1 MSGVKPSNL
10 RDRIRKILFEDTWQK
25 YGSEYMSH
33 PYDQD
38 DEEDTTLP
46 PNLPITPDDLMA
58 NQLAVERPPID
69 DEEFVPDGVEELT
82 RAVAALSQEVPI
94 DQVGDFWKTVKSDLE
109 VAIDKNN
116 NPETMGSEE
125 ESQEEK
131 LAKKAELEAEEE
143 GSTSSVEESI
153 RSAVQNMIKEQI
165 SDWSNIK
172 LGRQYKLNEPYV
184 EDEDEDEEQEEA
196 AGVKDTIKGKHL
208 AAYYKKS
215 GPSGINVGTD
225 RLAKNHIRHLME
237 VPAEELEDSLDYLR
251 FHFRENAPELPDRKG
266 AERAFIGMILKT
278 VVRRTMKSVDNL
290 RDNLLPG
297 VVKYWKSLNDKK
309 IVELITAAVDEDVS
323 EREDFATLVATLQDE
338 EPEQYEVLQD
348 LGLA

>member
-10 RDRIRKILFEDTWQK
+10 RERVRKILFEDTWQK

-38 DEEDTTLP
+38 DDEEDTTIP

-82 RAVAALSQEVPI
+82 RAVAALSQEVPV
-94 DQVGDFWKTVKSDLE
+94 DQVGDFWNTVKGDLE

-116 NPETMGSEE
+116 NPETIGDG

-131 LAKKAELEAEEE
+131 LAKKAELEAEKEGV
-143 GSTSSVEESI
+143 GSTASVEESI
-153 RSAVQNMIKEQI
+153 RSAIQGMIKEQM

-172 LGRQYKLNEPYV
+172 FGRQYKLDEPYE
-184 EDEDEDEEQEEA
+184 EDEDAEEA

-208 AAYYKKS
+208 APYYKKS
-215 GPSGINVGTD
+215 GPSGVNVGTD
-225 RLAKNHIRHLME
+225 RLALNHMRHLME

-251 FHFRENAPELPDRKG
+251 FHFRENAPELPDSKG

-297 VVKYWKSLNDKK
+297 VVNYWKSLNDKK
-309 IVELITAAVDEDVS
+309 IIELITKAVEEDAS
-323 EREDFATLVATLQDE
+323 EKEDFAALVATLQDE